1 MKHPYKTLLSTI
13 AIGSAIVF
21 AQTPAAPAPAA
32 AAAPAE
38 QAPAAAPATPAAPA
52 QAKPAEPAPAAE
64 ATAQA
69 KPAEPAPVAEAT
81 AQAAPAAAAAPADSA
96 KQAPAQAAAAPADS
110 TASAPAE
117 ATQAAP
123 ANSTTDAAPTNAD
136 STATAQAADSTSAPA
151 AAEVAAQTPADSASS
166 GFVADTTTPPP
177 SLLEGTKIA
186 GDIHGFLK
194 IDKSPYLVTE
204 DLIVPPNTSLILEPG
219 VIIYFK
225 PGTGLQVNKGQ
236 LVVAGSKIS
245 PVTLRS
251 AYDRPKA
258 GDWKGITITGDDR
271 AEIRNL
277 HISDA
282 ASAIAVENGSMD
294 LQGVTIENTSARG
307 IYARNAI
314 ISVSDCEFSNNQVAL
329 HVSNYSLAKVERG
342 KFHKNKVAVLNSELG
357 ETSLSSTVI
366 SENEIGVLNMGN
378 SLISLSNTEIGKND
392 IGISS
397 VEVLDPTIIEAVK
410 ENKVDMNSEAAATES
425 LLPPSPEIPGI
436 EQRPVRSF
444 DKIATISEDRMNTL
458 SKNDSTQ
465 ARWSIIGNTM
475 IGTSFHIVGTSE
487 NDSKDTVVIGN
498 DTILPGKKFKNN
510 FQVPGLAGRASAYL
524 LMQSADGE
532 VIEFNA
538 DLTADSW
545 NHFSPNPVTLSFTD
559 AFNRVVLGDFQLMGG
574 DTYMAGLPV
583 FGADYTV
590 SLMKNNADQPLFQLN
605 GFFGEARRS
614 LVEGDRHPYLY
625 NDYIDDGELQA
636 QRLAYGGF
644 VKWAPVRRFDAK
656 LGVIYAND
664 ELEDPLLRD
673 GASSSWNTSDPIQE
687 SFTLY
692 ADGNWLFFP
701 GDIELNGQIAVGRAD
716 TSDVLRQRAINKV
729 FSDAGISPA
738 SYSVLRQ
745 LMQNE
750 SKISRLT
757 KDELVAIFGENTTMN
772 RNQMIEKLRSLIR
785 EAKVV
790 QKEDEDD
797 RDDGRVLGLNWGSQ
811 NFAIGAS
818 LNWNIYKT
826 SINGHIKYVGEDFYS
841 AGSPNQ
847 LSDTREFGGRL
858 EQEILGFWDFG
869 FNYQIN
875 VENAAKGKKTNI
887 FGLSEGTEWG
897 LFGDD
902 ESSWFDEHELD
913 NDRTKYIHNLGTDN
927 NFKVNKTLD
936 LSFAYNFEYRTQY
949 RPFQLHHDYMLEDG
963 IYRDD
968 WFNVRKGRDSTMI
981 ADGDDTSYVDASRW
995 AEYMALA
1002 NKPFIASRFQE
1013 KLFKH
1018 TWNLGATVNA
1028 FKSVIK
1034 VNGVWTYRTDGSE
1047 FHKDS
1052 LTDGLDLSNETW
1064 GKLGY
1069 YFGGSNY
1076 FEHSYPVSVST
1087 TLSMLQNR
1095 FAFTP
1100 RFKSYNRDDMSEFEI
1115 SIEDELEMPFK
1126 DRFFVLGVNLGFRY
1140 MSTDWEEE
1148 GKDYSETE
1156 TDIVANANFR
1166 VNHTKKFY
1174 TEWIAGTALYFRPEN
1189 LSNEYT
1195 DIYFGVNA
1203 HYVF

>member
-1 MKHPYKTLLSTI
+1 MTGDATIESGKSLFIQAGVTL
-13 AIGSAIVF
+13 
-21 AQTPAAPAPAA
+21 Q
-32 AAAPAE
+32 
-38 QAPAAAPATPAAPA
+38 
-52 QAKPAEPAPAAE
+52 
-64 ATAQA
+64 
-69 KPAEPAPVAEAT
+69 
-81 AQAAPAAAAAPADSA
+81 
-96 KQAPAQAAAAPADS
+96 
-110 TASAPAE
+110 
-117 ATQAAP
+117 
-123 ANSTTDAAPTNAD
+123 
-136 STATAQAADSTSAPA
+136 
-151 AAEVAAQTPADSASS
+151 
-166 GFVADTTTPPP
+166 
-177 SLLEGTKIA
+177 
-186 GDIHGFLK
+186 
-194 IDKSPYLVTE
+194 
-204 DLIVPPNTSLILEPG
+204 
-219 VIIYFK
+219 FK
-225 PGTGLQVNKGQ
+225 PGTGLYVNN
-236 LVVAGSKIS
+236 GSLTIS
-245 PVTLRS
+245 GTADAPVTMR
-251 AYDRPKA
+251 AAD
-258 GDWKGITITGDDR
+258 GTWKGIYLTGENDFNIYGANISGAEVGIAIEKGNLNLQASTISNTTSRGVYVRDGE
-271 AEIRNL
+271 ANL
-277 HISDA
+277 TA
-282 ASAIAVENGSMD
+282 
-294 LQGVTIENTSARG
+294 
-307 IYARNAI
+307 
-314 ISVSDCEFSNNQVAL
+314 CEFANNKGVAL
-329 HVSNYSLAKVERG
+329 HTGNYATVTADRID
-342 KFHKNKVAVLNSELG
+342 FHDNNFALLNSELAYTTVLG
-357 ETSLSSTVI
+357 SNLKSNEYGVIGKENNLFYFHNSKVEGNKVGAAGIDIMDESVIGSVSGNDKDFGSASIELLSTLPPNPVI
-366 SENEIGVLNMGN
+366 PGVDSRPFKPADKIGVLTREAKETKAAEDTAKATWTILGN
-378 SLISLSNTEIGKND
+378 VMLGGNYHYVRTRTNRSG
-392 IGISS
+392 
-397 VEVLDPTIIEAVK
+397 
-410 ENKVDMNSEAAATES
+410 
-425 LLPPSPEIPGI
+425 
-436 EQRPVRSF
+436 EQ
-444 DKIATISEDRMNTL
+444 
-458 SKNDSTQ
+458 
-465 ARWSIIGNTM
+465 
-475 IGTSFHIVGTSE
+475 
-487 NDSKDTVVIGN
+487 VIGN
-498 DTILPGKKFKNN
+498 DTISNGQRYKNI
-510 FQVPGLAGRASAYL
+510 FQVPGFGAELAAYL
-524 LMQSADGE
+524 YMQSSDGKT
-532 VIEFNA
+532 IEFNT
-538 DLTADSW
+538 DITADSW
-545 NHFSPNPVTLSFTD
+545 NHFSPNPVTLSYKD
-559 AFNRVVLGDFQLMGG
+559 AHSQLILGDHEKTGG
-574 DTYMAGLPV
+574 EIYMSSLPL
-583 FGADYTV
+583 FGVDYT
-590 SLMKNNADQPLFQLN
+590 LTLLKNNADKPLFEMN
-605 GFFGEARRS
+605 GFFGEAQRS
-614 LVEGDRHPYLY
+614 MVPGDRHPYIY
-625 NDYIDDGELQA
+625 KDYIEDGTAQA
-636 QRLAYGGF
+636 QRLAYGGSF
-644 VKWAPVRRFDAK
+644 KWAPVRRFDAK
-656 LGVIYAND
+656 VGAIYASD
-664 ELEDPLLRD
+664 ELVDPLFRD
-673 GASSSWNTSDPIQE
+673 GASSRYMTADPMIDA
-687 SFTLY
+687 FTMY

-1126 DRFFVLGVNLGFRY
+1126 DRFFVLGVNLGFRF
-1140 MSTDWEEE
+1140 
-1148 GKDYSETE
+1148 
-1156 TDIVANANFR
+1156 A
-1166 VNHTKKFY
+1166 
-1174 TEWIAGTALYFRPEN
+1174 
-1189 LSNEYT
+1189 
-1195 DIYFGVNA
+1195 
-1203 HYVF
+1203 